1 MKSKAD
7 QLVNAWI
14 EGELAPEDEEALR
27 ALLTEDP
34 AAREACYDM
43 MLLDQMLAEREEGQ
57 GAHISELF
65 SPPKKRRFFTPR
77 TAIASVA
84 SLAAA
89 IVAGFWIADQGG
101 HQDAVHA
108 NSPAITASADGRIT
122 IAQREDRASWAP
134 GELLRL
140 ERGTAAIHLGK
151 GALAHFEGPAAIE
164 LVNDQGDIHIFEGRG
179 SFQVEPGGQPFK
191 IETPGGTVSGSG
203 TQFVCQILLDQAAL
217 LEVTAGNLEVSPH
230 AGRGP
235 AKVSAGESVRLEGNG
250 TITPT
255 ARPVIPF
262 RSGLPEE
269 LALFRDDFKV
279 PDNTLVSNH
288 TPAVGQKW
296 EVLEE
301 AKGPTEILK
310 ERLDTSGG
318 ARRLLARLVPHDP
331 GGTGSV
337 YVFSF
342 SLTPPSWSHDKV
354 QRMDGIEAVAMVD
367 AEGHEIFSLNA
378 AAVDTHR
385 WQLKGGGQASP
396 LTPVCALWDHQ
407 LTVCY
412 GLDGRVTMHDG
423 GTAQAPVIASIWL
436 KDPAPVEG
444 LLISNRTGGD
454 LAFKQIGTALLRA
467 PVVHAE

>member
-1 MKSKAD
+1 MKSNAD

-14 EGELAPEDEEALR
+14 EGELSPEDEEALR
-27 ALLTEDP
+27 ALLTED
-34 AAREACYDM
+34 ASVRESCYDL

-57 GAHISELF
+57 GANIAELVAP
-65 SPPKKRRFFTPR
+65 SRKHRSFTPR
-77 TAIASVA
+77 TAIAAVA

-89 IVAGFWIADQGG
+89 IVAGFWIANRDGDK
-101 HQDAVHA
+101 DAIQA
-108 NSPAITASADGRIT
+108 SSPAITASSDSRIT
-122 IAQREDRASWAP
+122 IAQRENREKWSP

-151 GALAHFEGPAAIE
+151 GTLAHFEGPAAIE
-164 LVNDQGDIHIFEGRG
+164 LVNNEGDIRLFEGRG
-179 SFQVEPGGQPFK
+179 SFQVDPGGRPFK
-191 IETPGGTVSGSG
+191 IEAPGGSVSSSG
-203 TQFVCQILLDQAAL
+203 TQFVCQILPDQAAL
-217 LEVTAGNLEVSPH
+217 VEVNAGNLELSPH

-235 AKVSAGESVRLEGNG
+235 AKISAGEAVRLEGNG

-255 ARPVIPF
+255 ARPIIPF

-269 LALFRDDFKV
+269 LALFRDDFKEA
-279 PDNTLVSNH
+279 DGTLISDH
-288 TPAVGQKW
+288 TPEIGQKW

-301 AKGPTEILK
+301 LKPTPILK

-318 ARRLLARLVPHDP
+318 ARRLLAQMAPHDP

-342 SLTPPSWSHDKV
+342 SMVPPTWSHDKV
-354 QRMDGIEAVAMVD
+354 QRMDGIESIAIVD
-367 AEGHEIFSLNA
+367 AEGHEIFSLTA
-378 AAVDTHR
+378 AAVNTHR
-385 WQLKGGGQASP
+385 WQLRGGGQVSP

-412 GLDGRVTMHDG
+412 GLDGRVTLHDG

-444 LLISNRTGGD
+444 LVISNRTGGD
-454 LAFKQIGTALLRA
+454 LAFRQIGTSLLRA
-467 PVVHAE
+467 PSVHAE